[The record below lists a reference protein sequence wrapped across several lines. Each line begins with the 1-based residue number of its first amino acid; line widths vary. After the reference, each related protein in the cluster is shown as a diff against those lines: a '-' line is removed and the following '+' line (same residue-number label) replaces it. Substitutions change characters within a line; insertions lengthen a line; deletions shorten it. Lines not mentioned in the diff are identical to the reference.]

1 MGILTRH
8 IPNSSQTT
16 SCSYHRTHKPVH
28 QPANMKTAAVLTTAL
43 AAATQAVPILNLGNQ
58 GGLLDLNLGP
68 GSGLNLELGKG
79 GLDLG
84 DLGVNLDLDLD
95 LALGGKKGRYF
106 TSAYQVLATPDQVV
120 NMMNEK
126 TGGLEGA
133 RGLYT
138 FGINSHKDVICYKIV
153 ITGFQGEYQSPAKT
167 ATHLHQADKGLSG
180 PPRIAFPNPQGDK
193 VRVSKGCLQGPFTT
207 GIIANGQDTGTGFTL
222 KQIEENPSNFNVDVH
237 SSLAVP
243 GAVRGQVMH

>member
-133 RGLYT
+133 
-138 FGINSHKDVICYKIV
+138 
-153 ITGFQGEYQSPAKT
+153 YQSPAKT

-207 GIIANGQDTGTGFTL
+207 GIIANGQDTGTVFTL